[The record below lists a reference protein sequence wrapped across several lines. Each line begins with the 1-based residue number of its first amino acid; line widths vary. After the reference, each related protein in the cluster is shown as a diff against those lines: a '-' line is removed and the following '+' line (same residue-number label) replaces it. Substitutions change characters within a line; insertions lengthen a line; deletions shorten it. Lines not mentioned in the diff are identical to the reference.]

1 MNQTNKMNK
10 MDKFYNFRNTNN
22 DDIVELVIE
31 GEIIASKGWVEEYF
45 EDAWGEVSTGAKQF
59 IEQLENYQDKN
70 TIRVLIN
77 SPGGDVFAA
86 TSIYNHLKRTGK
98 NIEVEITGYSC
109 SAATIIMMAGN
120 KISMPINSLVMIHD
134 PLITLY
140 GTFNSQDLE
149 KKGKVLDKVKE
160 IIINSYKSKVKID
173 DKRLSKLMSSE
184 TWMDAKECLEYGFID
199 EILHDKTVETI
210 ENTTSIFV
218 NSIAY
223 NKDKINNILNKN
235 MENFKNFFKKQEKIE
250 ENIENNIEKEELSM
264 DEKQEIAMKERERI
278 KNIYK
283 YKDKIDESLINEAI
297 ESGWEEKDLTFEA
310 FNRNMIIKENTIFE
324 NHVKANAQSGVN
336 NIEIDKSGEEATPSD
351 PIQDLL
357 NKSNKIQNIREI

>member
-1 MNQTNKMNK
+1 MGFYKFQNNQNKNS
-10 MDKFYNFRNTNN
+10 N
-22 DDIVELVIE
+22 DDVVELHIE
-31 GEIIASKGWVEEYF
+31 GEILDSKSWWEDYMEEEY
-45 EDAWGEVSTGAKQF
+45 GIRSTGAKQF
-59 IEQLENYQDKN
+59 NEELEKYKDKN
-70 TIRVLIN
+70 TVRVLIN

-86 TSIYNHLKRTGK
+86 TSIFNMLKRSKK
-98 NIEVEITGYSC
+98 NIEVEITGYCC
-109 SAATIIMMAGN
+109 SSATIIMMAGD

-134 PLITLY
+134 PLLGLNGFY
-140 GTFNSQDLE
+140 NEQDLDE
-149 KKGKVLDKVKE
+149 KKAVLTRVKN
-160 IIINSYKSKVKID
+160 IIVNTYKTRASID
-173 DKRLSKLMSSE
+173 DKQLRKFMSKESWFE
-184 TWMDAKECLEYGFID
+184 APECLEYGFID
-199 EILHDKTVETI
+199 EILYHKQVETI
-210 ENTTSIFV
+210 ENSTSIFV

-223 NKDKINNILNKN
+223 NKDKINNILKKN

-250 ENIENNIEKEELSM
+250 ENIENNTEKEELSM
-264 DEKQEIAMKERERI
+264 DEKNEIATKERERI

-297 ESGWEEKDLTFEA
+297 ENGWEEKDLTFEA
-310 FNRNMIIKENTIFE
+310 FNRDMIIKENTIFE

>member
-1 MNQTNKMNK
+1 MSKLG
-10 MDKFYNFRNTNN
+10 KFYNFRNTNN
-22 DDIVELVIE
+22 DDTVELAIE
-31 GEIIASKGWVEEYF
+31 GEIITSKGWVEEYF
-45 EDAWGEVSTGAKQF
+45 DEAWGETSTGAKQF
-59 IEQLENYQDKN
+59 IEELNNYQDKN

-86 TSIYNHLKRTGK
+86 TSIYNHLKRAGK
-98 NIEVEITGYSC
+98 NIEVEITGYAC
-109 SAATIIMMAGN
+109 SAATIIMMAGD

-149 KKGKVLDKVKE
+149 NKGKVLDKVKE

-173 DKRLSKLMSSE
+173 DNKLSKLMSSE

-250 ENIENNIEKEELSM
+250 ENIENNTEKEELSM
-264 DEKQEIAMKERERI
+264 DEKKEIATKERERI
-278 KNIYK
+278 KNLYK
-283 YKDKIDESLINEAI
+283 YRDKIEESLINEAI
-297 ESGWEEKDLTFEA
+297 ENGWEEKDLTFKAFEENKIILGNNIFNKHLEA
-310 FNRNMIIKENTIFE
+310 NKE
-324 NHVKANAQSGVN
+324 SGVDDVIPN
-336 NIEIDKSGEEATPSD
+336 SIVDKEENEEEDFTK
-351 PIQDLL
+351 
-357 NKSNKIQNIREI
+357 KSVIQNYLDKKNGVVYK